1 MNEPDRTTVRRA
13 PRYGAFMIVGGMAG
27 LVATLVLTS
36 LQPVDQSVGFAAL
49 FGYFALF
56 GVPAGIA
63 LGAGVAILLDA
74 ISRKRAKSVEVEVET
89 VEAPGSGTG

>member
-1 MNEPDRTTVRRA
+1 MSEPDRTTVRRA
-13 PRYGAFMIVGGMAG
+13 PKYGAFTIVGGMAG
-27 LVATLVLTS
+27 LIATLILTS

-74 ISRKRAKSVEVEVET
+74 ISRRRAKTVEVEVET
-89 VEAPGSGTG
+89 VETPDPGSD